1 MPRLSTFHYSR
12 YGKLRSQAGAVLI
25 VSLVLLLVLT
35 ILGIAGVQNTTMEER
50 MAGNYRDRFSAFQA
64 AEAALRFGERSV
76 GVYSTFSVMEPKFEI
91 GDSDGFYSAEKVTGS
106 TDPMDPSKY
115 VSVTGVTIDEVA
127 STPEYFIEKLPK
139 VPLPT
144 SSLVVGFQGKATD
157 VQYYRVSGKGLGSGG
172 RAEVILQS
180 TYHR

>member
-1 MPRLSTFHYSR
+1 MNRLSALNRLGYR
-12 YGKLRSQAGAVLI
+12 MVRSQAGAVLI

-35 ILGIAGVQNTTMEER
+35 ILGVSGVQNTTMEER

-64 AEAALRFGERSV
+64 AEAALRVGERSV
-76 GVYSTFSVMEPKFEI
+76 GVYTTFADMDFD
-91 GDSDGFYSAEKVTGS
+91 GTDGTFDSDKFTGS
-106 TDPMDPSKY
+106 ADPTDPNNYID
-115 VSVTGVTIDEVA
+115 VSIATISGVA
-127 STPEYFIEKLPK
+127 STPEFFIERLPK

-144 SSLVVGFQGKATD
+144 SSLVVGFQGKAKD
-157 VQYYRVSGKGLGSGG
+157 VQYFRVTGKGTGSGG